1 MKGNLVRLIGVRS
14 AENRFFIDSIG
25 GFASVRP
32 LFFEDYQGQQR
43 LVAAVAGNITNGYT
57 GAVTTSSY
65 TEVESNETKDIQI
78 TGTGFSSNTVVDVV
92 GNATKISQTYVNEN
106 LIIVRLLTNGSDG
119 DFLTFIFNNGDIFI
133 DTNALQL
140 TDVAANSIVIE
151 TLSTNANWSPDAVI
165 NTGNQLKWVV
175 TGDALGTYNS
185 DDPTID
191 LSSNTGTAIVTV
203 TSSDDL
209 VNLTKC
215 RFSNLNI
222 TSIDIT
228 QWASCIELWIFGSSS
243 LSQIVGLESV
253 QNSPTFDLRQNGL
266 TTLGSGNFPNVT
278 NLKIEGNK
286 FISLALGSQ
295 FPNLTTLS
303 CYSMSTLTT
312 LDLSNMSS
320 LTSILASSL
329 SNLTSIT
336 NLSGASGL
344 TSLNLVNSGLT
355 SIDTS
360 GNSSLNSILVQ
371 NNSLPTQQVNF
382 LLLNADASGVNN
394 GTLNYNIGNGS
405 PSATENTSNDVLNA
419 YNNLV
424 AKGWNITGSIPS

>member
-1 MKGNLVRLIGVRS
+1 M
-14 AENRFFIDSIG
+14 
-25 GFASVRP
+25 
-32 LFFEDYQGQQR
+32 
-43 LVAAVAGNITNGYT
+43 
-57 GAVTTSSY
+57 
-65 TEVESNETKDIQI
+65 
-78 TGTGFSSNTVVDVV
+78 
-92 GNATKISQTYVNEN
+92 
-106 LIIVRLLTNGSDG
+106 
-119 DFLTFIFNNGDIFI
+119 
-133 DTNALQL
+133 
-140 TDVAANSIVIE
+140 
-151 TLSTNANWSPDAVI
+151 
-165 NTGNQLKWVV
+165 

-344 TSLNLVNSGLT
+344 TSLNLGNSGLT